1 MATVAFACSM
11 CGKQFRVIPEQ
22 AGRKVRCP
30 HCETPN
36 SVPPGVFSHQR
47 SPDDRPTD
55 AALPEESRQHPAAA
69 AGPFSEVGNRS
80 ISSAGVRTPRQ
91 MRFTHSRFAGMAYVA
106 SRVLFVIALATLG
119 YTLVFVDWEAI
130 GALPLKAAIPAI
142 ALIFVPAGIIATTA
156 FFLMAAAQCTEHLAR
171 IAAKGQ

>member
-1 MATVAFACSM
+1 
-11 CGKQFRVIPEQ
+11 
-22 AGRKVRCP
+22 
-30 HCETPN
+30 
-36 SVPPGVFSHQR
+36 
-47 SPDDRPTD
+47 
-55 AALPEESRQHPAAA
+55 
-69 AGPFSEVGNRS
+69 
-80 ISSAGVRTPRQ
+80 
-91 MRFTHSRFAGMAYVA
+91 MAYVA